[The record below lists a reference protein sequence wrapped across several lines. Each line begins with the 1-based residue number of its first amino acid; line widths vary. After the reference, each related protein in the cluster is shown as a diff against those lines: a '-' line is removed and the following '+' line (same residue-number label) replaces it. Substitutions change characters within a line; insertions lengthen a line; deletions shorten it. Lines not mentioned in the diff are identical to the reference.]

1 MKILFIHQN
10 FPGQFK
16 FLGPALV
23 KEGHK
28 VFALAIR
35 DKTVKWKG
43 IDVISYQPARAT
55 SKEIHPWISDFE
67 TKVIRAEAVYRKL
80 LELKEKGLNPDLIV
94 AHPGWGESLLVKNIW
109 PSVKLGIYC
118 EFHYA
123 ASGLDTGFDP
133 EFPANE
139 DAGCRMQFRNLNH
152 LLHSSIADAA
162 ISPTKFQADTYP
174 ESFRTKIEVIH
185 DGVDTKM
192 LCPDE
197 QASVRLGNGRVLN
210 KDSEVVSFV
219 NRNLEPYRGYHIFM
233 RALPDL
239 LSARPKADILIVGG
253 IDVSYGS
260 SPKEGSWKD
269 HFLNEVRE
277 QHPESDWSRV
287 HFLGHI
293 PYDQYLSVL
302 RVAKVHVYLT
312 YPFVLSWSLL
322 EAMSVGTAIVASD
335 TGPVREVI
343 QDRIT
348 GRMVDFFDAKE
359 ISKVTVEL
367 LANKAER
374 DKLAAKAR
382 QYVIENF
389 DLHSVCLPAQ
399 LEWVHSLDRKEPL

>member
-174 ESFRTKIEVIH
+174 ESFRTRIEVIH

>member
-43 IDVISYQPARAT
+43 IDVISYQPERAT

-253 IDVSYGS
+253 TDVSYGS

-343 QDRIT
+343 QDRLT

-367 LANKAER
+367 LANKEER